1 MEALIR
7 YPWPGNIRE
16 LQNVIERAVILSRGH
31 VLTVPVGELSLELKM
46 TTSRPQDGNLQDM
59 LQRAERVQ
67 ILRAL
72 EQANWV
78 VAGPNG
84 AAVRLGMKRSTVMS
98 RMHKLGIKV
107 SRTGFPI
114 E

>member
-1 MEALIR
+1 MST
-7 YPWPGNIRE
+7 P
-16 LQNVIERAVILSRGH
+16 
-31 VLTVPVGELSLELKM
+31 VPRDL
-46 TTSRPQDGNLQDM
+46 NLQD
-59 LQRAERVQ
+59 LLEKAERTQ

-84 AAVRLGMKRSTVMS
+84 AAVRLGMKRTTVNS
-98 RMHKLGIKV
+98 RMQKLGIKV
-107 SRTGFPI
+107 SRTGFSI